1 MARSRASWIV
11 AGHRVVGGHA
21 KGMSQQVVVNATFC
35 CPAANLDHV
44 SVGLR
49 IVIPL
54 TMFWVMRLT
63 AMIVVALTSS
73 AIVFIVVLLLLLV
86 DGVV

>member
-1 MARSRASWIV
+1 ML
-11 AGHRVVGGHA
+11 
-21 KGMSQQVVVNATFC
+21 QQVVVNAILC

-44 SVGLR
+44 AVGLR

-54 TMFWVMRLT
+54 TMFWIMMLT
-63 AMIVVALTSS
+63 ATIVVALTSS
-73 AIVFIVVLLLLLV
+73 ASVFIVVLLLFLV

>member
-1 MARSRASWIV
+1 
-11 AGHRVVGGHA
+11 
-21 KGMSQQVVVNATFC
+21 MSQQVVVNATCC

-44 SVGLR
+44 AVGLR